1 MESSNL
7 LFFFLSVGIKRHVCG
22 HIPFTIYEITYFH
35 EAKLPSMQTL
45 LIKYLKTN
53 MAL

>member
-1 MESSNL
+1 MSA
-7 LFFFLSVGIKRHVCG
+7 GIKRCACG
-22 HIPFTIYEITYFH
+22 HISFAVYEITYFH
-35 EAKLPSMQTL
+35 DVKLPSMQTL